1 MSEETIVRNCSATL
15 AGLKTGSLF
24 RCTYRCAQELYRE
37 IRRLNRR
44 LGSKGLRVLPLLLCG
59 GEAQIYMYRPSQL
72 RRDLARSEVL
82 EILQQCGYNIE
93 AVAEQQVVCLARRLQ
108 QCSAFPHE
116 IGLFLGYPPEDVR
129 GFMEQGSRAC
139 KCVGCWKVYG
149 DVEAAQK
156 RFDTYRACKDCYLR
170 RLTRGNTIEQLAV
183 AG

>member
-1 MSEETIVRNCSATL
+1 MSEEFIVRNCFATL

-24 RCTYRCAQELYRE
+24 RCTYHSSEELYDE

-44 LGSKGLRVLPLLLCG
+44 LADKGLRVLPLLVCN
-59 GEAQIYMYRPSQL
+59 GEAQIYMYRTSHL
-72 RRDLARSEVL
+72 RQDLAREEVL
-82 EILQQCGYNIE
+82 EILHRCGYDIG
-93 AVAEQQVVCLARRLQ
+93 AMAEHQVVCLARRFR
-108 QCSAFPHE
+108 CSKDFPHE

-129 GFMEQGSRAC
+129 GFIEQGSRAC

-156 RFDTYRACKDCYLR
+156 RFDTFRSCKDCYLR
-170 RLTRGNTIEQLAV
+170 CVTRGNTIEQLAV

>member
-1 MSEETIVRNCSATL
+1 MSEEIVVRNCSATL

-24 RCTYRCAQELYRE
+24 RCTYRCPKELYDE

-44 LGSKGLRVLPLLLCG
+44 LSDKGLRVLPLWLRN
-59 GEAQIYMYRPSQL
+59 GEAQIYMYRTSAL
-72 RRDLARSEVL
+72 RRDLAREEVL
-82 EILQQCGYNIE
+82 EILRSCGYNT
-93 AVAEQQVVCLARRLQ
+93 AAAAEHQVVHLARRLGTNGD
-108 QCSAFPHE
+108 FPHE

-149 DVEAAQK
+149 DVEAAK
-156 RFDTYRACKDCYLR
+156 KCFAAFHSCKKCYLQN
-170 RLTRGNTIEQLAV
+170 LKNGNTIEQLAV